1 MFNLF
6 RKKKKENT
14 SVEKEEVKK
23 TEEKEETKMTPETK
37 EEEEVETEETEK
49 TEEKECEE
57 GEECD
62 KETESAPT
70 VDSTPDEGNGIPLE
84 QVALKDE
91 VKLWIK
97 EALSAMQAKVDA
109 VEKENTD
116 LKDALAKAK
125 SESDGLRDKYERNG
139 DFGSEQKRGSMFGA
153 KTVSKEKGAV
163 SYKDMWG
170 DSTTFD
176 K

>member
-23 TEEKEETKMTPETK
+23 TEEKEETKTTPETK
-37 EEEEVETEETEK
+37 KEEEVKTKETAKTEETEV
-49 TEEKECEE
+49 EEPE
-57 GEECD
+57 
-62 KETESAPT
+62 KETETDPT

-84 QVALKDE
+84 AVALKDE

-139 DFGSEQKRGSMFGA
+139 DFGSEQKRGSMFGVKSVA
-153 KTVSKEKGAV
+153 KEKGAV

>member
-14 SVEKEEVKK
+14 SVDEKELKK
-23 TEEKEETKMTPETK
+23 TEEKEETKTTPETK

-49 TEEKECEE
+49 TEEREVEE
-57 GEECD
+57 PE
-62 KETESAPT
+62 KETETAPT

-139 DFGSEQKRGSMFGA
+139 DFGSEQKRGSMFGV
-153 KTVSKEKGAV
+153 KSVSKEKGAV

>member
-23 TEEKEETKMTPETK
+23 TEEKEETKTTPETK
-37 EEEEVETEETEK
+37 KEEEVKTKETAKTEETEV
-49 TEEKECEE
+49 EEP
-57 GEECD
+57 D
-62 KETESAPT
+62 KETEPAPT
-70 VDSTPDEGNGIPLE
+70 VDSTPEEGNGIPLE

-139 DFGSEQKRGSMFGA
+139 DFGSEQKRGSMFGVKSVA
-153 KTVSKEKGAV
+153 KEKGAV

>member
-14 SVEKEEVKK
+14 SVEKEKVKK
-23 TEEKEETKMTPETK
+23 TEEKEETKMAPETK
-37 EEEEVETEETEK
+37 EEEEVETEETEV
-49 TEEKECEE
+49 KEPE
-57 GEECD
+57 
-62 KETESAPT
+62 KETEPAPT
-70 VDSTPDEGNGIPLE
+70 VDSTTDEGNGIPLE

-139 DFGSEQKRGSMFGA
+139 DFGSEQKRGSMFGVKSVA
-153 KTVSKEKGAV
+153 KEKGAV

>member
-23 TEEKEETKMTPETK
+23 TGEKDETKTTPETK
-37 EEEEVETEETEK
+37 KEEEVKTKETEK
-49 TEEKECEE
+49 TEEREVEEPEKESEP
-57 GEECD
+57 
-62 KETESAPT
+62 APT
-70 VDSTPDEGNGIPLE
+70 VDSTPEEGNGIPLE

-139 DFGSEQKRGSMFGA
+139 DFGSEQKKGSMFGV
-153 KTVSKEKGAV
+153 KSVSKEKGAV

>member
-14 SVEKEEVKK
+14 SVEKEKVKK
-23 TEEKEETKMTPETK
+23 TEEKEETKMAPETK

-49 TEEKECEE
+49 TEEEKVEE
-57 GEECD
+57 PE
-62 KETESAPT
+62 KETEPAPT

-139 DFGSEQKRGSMFGA
+139 DFGSEQKRGSMFGV
-153 KTVSKEKGAV
+153 KSVSKEKGAV